1 MAAETEVDVGGRRL
15 RLSNLDK
22 PLYPSG
28 FAKGQV
34 IHYYASIAP
43 ALLPHLQDRPLTLI
57 RYPNGVDKAGF
68 FAKRCP
74 PPCPGWLRTFD
85 MVKED
90 DEEYPA
96 VVADDAATLVWLANL
111 ASIELHVPLGRA
123 PDLEHPD
130 GVMFD
135 LDPGPPAGARRE
147 RPAGAAPAGP
157 AGAAR
162 PARPSSRPPAARAC
176 TCWCRSTGRDHWE
189 HARAF
194 ASAVAELLQ
203 RERPDD
209 VVTVQ
214 TKAIRGGKVLVDWTQ
229 NHIAKTNVAAYSLR
243 AKGDAPTVS
252 TPLAWEEVEEAA
264 EAGDPELLVFG
275 PDEVLERVR
284 EHGDLWADALGGGQH
299 VPGGGA
305 RTAAA
310 GRAAMPSRPARS
322 RPRSPAPRPPCSG
335 AAPPPPRP

>member
-1 MAAETEVDVGGRRL
+1 MAADTEVDVGGRRL

-28 FAKGQV
+28 FTKGQV
-34 IHYYASIAP
+34 IHYYASVASAI
-43 ALLPHLQDRPLTLI
+43 LPHLQDRPLTLI

-135 LDPGPPAGARRE
+135 LDPGPPAGLVE
-147 RPAGAAPAGP
+147 SAGLALHLRDLLDRLGL
-157 AGAAR
+157 
-162 PARPSSRPPAARAC
+162 RAVVK
-176 TCWCRSTGRDHWE
+176 TTGGKGLHVLVPLDRTDDWE
-189 HARAF
+189 HDRAF

-203 RERPDD
+203 RERPDE

-252 TPLAWEEVEEAA
+252 TPLAWEEVAEAA

-284 EHGDLWADALGGGQH
+284 ERGDLWADALGGGQH
-299 VPGGGA
+299 VPGG
-305 RTAAA
+305 R
-310 GRAAMPSRPARS
+310 
-322 RPRSPAPRPPCSG
+322 
-335 AAPPPPRP
+335 

>member
-1 MAAETEVDVGGRRL
+1 M
-15 RLSNLDK
+15 
-22 PLYPSG
+22 
-28 FAKGQV
+28 
-34 IHYYASIAP
+34 
-43 ALLPHLQDRPLTLI
+43 
-57 RYPNGVDKAGF
+57 
-68 FAKRCP
+68 
-74 PPCPGWLRTFD
+74 
-85 MVKED
+85 
-90 DEEYPA
+90 
-96 VVADDAATLVWLANL
+96 ADDAATLVWLANL

-135 LDPGPPAGARRE
+135 LDPGPPAGLVESARLALHLRDLLE
-147 RPAGAAPAGP
+147 RLGL
-157 AGAAR
+157 
-162 PARPSSRPPAARAC
+162 RAVVK
-176 TCWCRSTGRDHWE
+176 TTGGKGLHVLVPLDRTDDWE
-189 HARAF
+189 HDRAF

-299 VPGGGA
+299 VPGGG
-305 RTAAA
+305 R
-310 GRAAMPSRPARS
+310 
-322 RPRSPAPRPPCSG
+322 
-335 AAPPPPRP
+335 

>member
-57 RYPNGVDKAGF
+57 RYPNGVDKSGF

-111 ASIELHVPLGRA
+111 AAIELHVPLGRA

-147 RPAGAAPAGP
+147 RPPRAATCATCSG
-157 AGAAR
+157 G
-162 PARPSSRPPAARAC
+162 SAC
-176 TCWCRSTGRDHWE
+176 EAVVKTTGGKGLHVLVPLDRTDDWE
-189 HARAF
+189 HDRAF

-214 TKAIRGGKVLVDWTQ
+214 TKADPRRQGARRLDAEPHRQDQRRRLLPAREGR
-229 NHIAKTNVAAYSLR
+229 LR
-243 AKGDAPTVS
+243 RRVS

-284 EHGDLWADALGGGQH
+284 EHGDLWADALAGGQH
-299 VPGGGA
+299 VPGGG
-305 RTAAA
+305 R
-310 GRAAMPSRPARS
+310 
-322 RPRSPAPRPPCSG
+322 
-335 AAPPPPRP
+335 

>member
-1 MAAETEVDVGGRRL
+1 VAAETEVDVGGRRL

-34 IHYYASIAP
+34 IHYYASIAA

-111 ASIELHVPLGRA
+111 AAIELHVPLGRA

-135 LDPGPPAGARRE
+135 LDPGPPAGLVESARLALHLRDLLG
-147 RPAGAAPAGP
+147 RLGL
-157 AGAAR
+157 
-162 PARPSSRPPAARAC
+162 RAVVK
-176 TCWCRSTGRDHWE
+176 TTGGKGLHVLVPLDRTDDWE
-189 HARAF
+189 HDRAF

-203 RERPDD
+203 RERPDE

-214 TKAIRGGKVLVDWTQ
+214 TKAVRGGKVLVDWTQ

-284 EHGDLWADALGGGQH
+284 DHGDLWADALGGDQH
-299 VPGGGA
+299 VPGGG
-305 RTAAA
+305 R
-310 GRAAMPSRPARS
+310 
-322 RPRSPAPRPPCSG
+322 
-335 AAPPPPRP
+335 